1 MSVLVSILAWISFAL
16 GVLFTVMY
24 AHQIFYLFVGLIKQ
38 PKLKKTEFQKHKFAV
53 IIPAKNEEA
62 VVGHLIDSIKNQNYP
77 SDLIDIIV
85 GDDGS
90 TDNTAKIAN
99 EKGAI
104 VITRNN
110 SEKKGKGYLLEYL
123 FNILLS
129 DDYKNK
135 NYEAFLVLD
144 ADNLLETNYIEEIN
158 KVFDSGYEVITSYR
172 NSKNFG
178 QNWISSGYA
187 TWFLRESRYLNGPR
201 MVLNTSCAIS
211 GTGWV
216 ISKKVMEEFGG
227 WKCALLTEDI
237 EFTTDYVLKGGK
249 IGYAKDA
256 VLYDE
261 QPYTFKQSWNQRKRW
276 AKGFY
281 QVVGKNGGKLIK
293 SFFSKNGFSCYDMF
307 TTIAPALLVSL
318 GMMIVDL
325 GFFICGLCMLS
336 SEIMIASALTL
347 AIQLAYFY
355 ALLFVVGM
363 LTIIT
368 EWKKI
373 HTTTFKKIITMF
385 TFPLFMFTYF
395 PIAVTALFQKNV
407 TWVPI
412 KHDQSIT
419 VSDIKN
425 NNTIV
430 EIADSSDVNC
440 DEDED
445 EQATKKFVNG

>member
-281 QVVGKNGGKLIK
+281 
-293 SFFSKNGFSCYDMF
+293 
-307 TTIAPALLVSL
+307 
-318 GMMIVDL
+318 
-325 GFFICGLCMLS
+325 
-336 SEIMIASALTL
+336 
-347 AIQLAYFY
+347 
-355 ALLFVVGM
+355 
-363 LTIIT
+363 
-368 EWKKI
+368 
-373 HTTTFKKIITMF
+373 
-385 TFPLFMFTYF
+385 
-395 PIAVTALFQKNV
+395 
-407 TWVPI
+407 
-412 KHDQSIT
+412 
-419 VSDIKN
+419 
-425 NNTIV
+425 
-430 EIADSSDVNC
+430 
-440 DEDED
+440 
-445 EQATKKFVNG
+445 